1 MKITKQHL
9 KQIIK
14 EELQRMAEAE
24 SNLMAVNLFELYK
37 GIFSINDSI
46 QQNVY
51 KLAPDDKQK
60 ADKVLAILKNEVHE
74 PTKQRFNKTKDKSTD
89 HQAIADSQIQPSV
102 IKAQELANQ
111 IKNPSMKS
119 QLLGLIKDNV
129 VFNATSAY
137 ES

>member
-24 SNLMAVNLFELYK
+24 SNLMAVTLRELHK

-51 KLAPDDKQK
+51 KYRCR
-60 ADKVLAILKNEVHE
+60 I
-74 PTKQRFNKTKDKSTD
+74 
-89 HQAIADSQIQPSV
+89 
-102 IKAQELANQ
+102 
-111 IKNPSMKS
+111 
-119 QLLGLIKDNV
+119 
-129 VFNATSAY
+129 
-137 ES
+137 